1 MMNIMKH
8 LTFDETR
15 DYPYYRHNPKIA
27 KWQWFVLIF
36 LLPVALFG
44 QFLFPSEFTG
54 GIFFCFA
61 LLIPLLYFSKW
72 DYKLLFHK
80 PTKNELI
87 LAVLMFAGYMIYAIV
102 IGEIL
107 TVLNLAG
114 SETASSF
121 PVDIVSIISLIFS
134 MMGEELLKFIPL
146 MFLLRLFYKFTDNT
160 KVSMALSVAIV
171 LTVFRLM
178 HYYPAEN
185 TIISVLLLQGLG
197 SMFEMYGYIK
207 TKNLF
212 VPYIAHLLTDA
223 VAFIA
228 IMLGPM

>member
-1 MMNIMKH
+1 MMNIRKYF
-8 LTFDETR
+8 TYDETR
-15 DYPYYRHNPKIA
+15 DYPYYKHNPKIA
-27 KWQWFVLIF
+27 KWQWLVLIL

-44 QFLFPSEFTG
+44 QFLFPSEFSG
-54 GIFFCFA
+54 SIFFCFA

-80 PTKNELI
+80 PTKNELL

-107 TVLNLAG
+107 TVLDLAG

-160 KVSMALSVAIV
+160 KVSMTFSVAIV
-171 LTVFRLM
+171 LTVFGLM

-223 VAFIA
+223 IAFIA

>member
-1 MMNIMKH
+1 
-8 LTFDETR
+8 
-15 DYPYYRHNPKIA
+15 
-27 KWQWFVLIF
+27 
-36 LLPVALFG
+36 
-44 QFLFPSEFTG
+44 
-54 GIFFCFA
+54 
-61 LLIPLLYFSKW
+61 
-72 DYKLLFHK
+72 
-80 PTKNELI
+80 
-87 LAVLMFAGYMIYAIV
+87 MFAGYMIYAIV

-171 LTVFRLM
+171 LTVFGLM
-178 HYYPAEN
+178 HYLPGEN
-185 TIISVLLLQGLG
+185 TIVSVLVLQGLG

-223 VAFIA
+223 IAFIA
-228 IMLGPM
+228 IMMGSV

>member
-1 MMNIMKH
+1 MNIRKYF
-8 LTFDETR
+8 TFDETR

-36 LLPVALFG
+36 MLPVALFG

-54 GIFFCFA
+54 SIFFCFA
-61 LLIPLLYFSKW
+61 LLIPLIYFSKW

-107 TVLNLAG
+107 DMFHLSGPQVAPT
-114 SETASSF
+114 F
-121 PVDIVSIISLIFS
+121 QVDVVSIISLIFS
-134 MMGEELLKFIPL
+134 MMGEELIKFIPL
-146 MFLLRLFYKFTDNT
+146 MLLLRTFYKFTDNI
-160 KVSMALSVAIV
+160 KVSMTISVAIV
-171 LTVFRLM
+171 LTVFGLM

-228 IMLGPM
+228 IMLGPV